1 MGENELSHP
10 IGILSGFSDCRTP
23 KSRRGRRSPLN
34 SRFTENGDVRAAGPA
49 PAVGSPKNGV
59 RPTKTNASAV
69 SPDALAIRIKSLA
82 IGSLRRTD
90 PIVAAIDHLNV
101 RRRDAFRNRARG
113 TNKRL
118 GAYPGGRPSF
128 FSPPPVLGRSKC
140 WAQPICRSAALELLE
155 PQSIQFE
162 TRWGLI
168 RTR

>member
-82 IGSLRRTD
+82 IGALRRTD

-101 RRRDAFRNRARG
+101 RRRDTFRNQARSPDVMP
-113 TNKRL
+113 
-118 GAYPGGRPSF
+118 AFSGG
-128 FSPPPVLGRSKC
+128 
-140 WAQPICRSAALELLE
+140 
-155 PQSIQFE
+155 
-162 TRWGLI
+162 GL
-168 RTR
+168 